1 VPGATFFSRH
11 WIKVQMSYLVLARKY
26 RPQTFDEIVGQ
37 EHVTRTLQNAI
48 RQGRLHHAFLFTGA
62 RGVGKTTAARI
73 LAKALSCDQAP
84 TPTPCNQ
91 CEACREIAAGTSVD
105 VQEIDA
111 ASNNGVDNIRDLREA
126 IRYAPVRGKKK
137 VYILDEVHMLSTGAW
152 NALLKTLEE
161 PPPHA
166 VFVFATTDPHKLP
179 ATILSRV
186 QRYDFKLV
194 PSRRIVEH
202 LASVLDAEK
211 LRYEPGALML
221 VARESGGSVR
231 DSLSLLDQVIASPGA
246 NETLGEKQVAEILGV
261 ADRALLTDLGRAVVG
276 KDAGAALA
284 VVDAAFTRGYDLP
297 QLAQSFLGHL
307 RDLVV
312 IASVKDPAPLIDAS
326 AAELEELRAQ
336 AGTAG
341 AGLPE
346 LLFGRFAKIAE
357 EVSKSPLPRYVL
369 EVGLVELTRVE
380 PLEPLSG
387 LLQKLSELE
396 ARLESGAPPPSRS
409 APPRPA
415 AQTPTEA
422 RGESRAPAPRLAEA
436 QPRKAPES
444 FTELIEALL
453 ENQPLLSELAQ
464 AKLLSW
470 EESHL
475 RLSFASEFVA
485 GQLKDKLAQLR
496 AALKTLLGRDLAVE
510 IVVGPIGDESAPTE
524 SLLEV
529 EQRKVDEDRER
540 RKREA
545 LEHPARKILD
555 EKFGGT
561 WKEPVV
567 DNLEKDNG

>member
-1 VPGATFFSRH
+1 
-11 WIKVQMSYLVLARKY
+11 MSYLVLARKY
-26 RPQTFDEIVGQ
+26 RPQTFEEIVGQ

-91 CEACREIAAGTSVD
+91 CESCREIAAGTSVD

-111 ASNNGVDNIRDLREA
+111 ASNNSVDNIRDLREA

-137 VYILDEVHMLSTGAW
+137 VYILDEVHMLSTSAW

-166 VFVFATTDPHKLP
+166 IFIFATTDPHKLP

-194 PSRRIVEH
+194 SSRRIVEH

-211 LRYEPGALML
+211 LKYDTGALML

-231 DSLSLLDQVIASPGA
+231 DSLSLLDQVIASGDL
-246 NETLGEKQVAEILGV
+246 TEKAVSQILGV

-276 KDAGAALA
+276 KDAGAALT

-297 QLAQSFLGHL
+297 QLAQAFLGHL

-312 IASVKDPAPLIDAS
+312 IAAVKDAAPLIDAS
-326 AAELEELRAQ
+326 AAELDELRAQ
-336 AGTAG
+336 AQTAG
-341 AGLPE
+341 PGLPE
-346 LLFGRFAKIAE
+346 LLFDRFAKITE
-357 EVSKSPLPRYVL
+357 EVTKSPLPRYVL

-380 PLEPLSG
+380 PLEPISG

-396 ARLESGAPPPSRS
+396 ARLESGAPPPARS
-409 APPRPA
+409 
-415 AQTPTEA
+415 
-422 RGESRAPAPRLAEA
+422 
-436 QPRKAPES
+436 
-444 FTELIEALL
+444 
-453 ENQPLLSELAQ
+453 
-464 AKLLSW
+464 
-470 EESHL
+470 
-475 RLSFASEFVA
+475 
-485 GQLKDKLAQLR
+485 
-496 AALKTLLGRDLAVE
+496 
-510 IVVGPIGDESAPTE
+510 
-524 SLLEV
+524 
-529 EQRKVDEDRER
+529 
-540 RKREA
+540 
-545 LEHPARKILD
+545 
-555 EKFGGT
+555 
-561 WKEPVV
+561 
-567 DNLEKDNG
+567 

>member
-1 VPGATFFSRH
+1 
-11 WIKVQMSYLVLARKY
+11 MSYLVLARKY
-26 RPQTFDEIVGQ
+26 RPQTFEEIVGQ

-73 LAKALSCDQAP
+73 LAKALSCEQAP

-91 CEACREIAAGTSVD
+91 CEACKEIAAGTSVD

-194 PSRRIVEH
+194 PARRIVEH
-202 LASVLDAEK
+202 LAAVLDAEK
-211 LRYEPGALML
+211 LEYESGALML

-231 DSLSLLDQVIASPGA
+231 DALSLLDQVIASGRLS
-246 NETLGEKQVAEILGV
+246 ETEVASILGV

-276 KDAGAALA
+276 KDAGAALT

-297 QLAQSFLGHL
+297 QLAQSFLAHL

-312 IASVKDPAPLIDAS
+312 VASVKDPAPLIDAS
-326 AAELEELRAQ
+326 ATELDELRAQ
-336 AGTAG
+336 VATAG
-341 AGLPE
+341 KGLPE
-346 LLFGRFAKIAE
+346 LLFDRFAKTAE

-387 LLQKLSELE
+387 LLAKLTELE
-396 ARLESGAPPPSRS
+396 ARLESAQAAGEARPATTRQAAVKPAAVPMEDRSLPPS
-409 APPRPA
+409 APA
-415 AQTPTEA
+415 APKKA
-422 RGESRAPAPRLAEA
+422 AP
-436 QPRKAPES
+436 KS

-453 ENQPLLSELAQ
+453 EKDPMLHALAQ
-464 AKLLSW
+464 ARLLSW
-470 EESHL
+470 TEEHL
-475 RLSFASEFVA
+475 RLGFDGDFAA

-496 AALKTLLGRDLAVE
+496 AALKTLLGKDLAVE
-510 IVVGPIGDESAPTE
+510 IVVGEADSAPTE

-529 EQRKVDEDRER
+529 EQRKVDEDRG
-540 RKREA
+540 KRLKEA
-545 LEHPARKILD
+545 LEHPARKMID
-555 EKFGGT
+555 DKFGGT
-561 WKEPVV
+561 WKDPVV
-567 DNLEKDNG
+567 DNLEKE